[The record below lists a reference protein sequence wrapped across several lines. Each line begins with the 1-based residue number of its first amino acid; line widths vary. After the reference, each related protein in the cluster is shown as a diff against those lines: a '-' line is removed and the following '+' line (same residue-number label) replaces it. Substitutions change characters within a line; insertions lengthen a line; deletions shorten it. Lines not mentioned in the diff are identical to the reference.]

1 MRFFDRTLFAESRTR
16 VCSQADG
23 DVLEVAVGTGLNLP
37 LYPPGV
43 RLTGIEWSP
52 QMLAIARRRADEI
65 GRTADLREADA
76 QALPFPD
83 AAFDTVVCTL
93 SLCAIPDDQRAI
105 AESRV
110 LKPGGRLLL
119 LDHVPSTVFPP
130 ARGPAADRTRHRSAR
145 RGAPPA
151 PPPPARPGTRTGDR
165 AAGPVQA
172 RHRRTAGCPET
183 CPCIDRQVTDGWAGL
198 GPGRA
203 GAALLRRTFRFRSGE
218 AHAGGEAASPPG
230 TRARRGQPRNA
241 LTQVGG

>member
-1 MRFFDRTLFAESRTR
+1 MPKPRSNERLRRYWDKHARSYDRQMRFFDRTLFAESRTW

-52 QMLAIARRRADEI
+52 KMLAIARRRADEL

-93 SLCAIPDDQRAI
+93 SLCAIPDDQCAI
-105 AESRV
+105 AEMSRV

-119 LDHVPSTVFPP
+119 LDHVPSTVFPL
-130 ARGPAADRTRHRSAR
+130 
-145 RGAPPA
+145 
-151 PPPPARPGTRTGDR
+151 R
-165 AAGPVQA
+165 AVQ
-172 RHRRTAGCPET
+172 RLIEL
-183 CPCIDRQVTDGWAGL
+183 VTVPL
-198 GPGRA
+198 GGEH
-203 GAALLRRTFRFRSGE
+203 LLRRPLPRVQAAGLQIEQRGRFKLGIVERL
-218 AHAGGEAASPPG
+218 AARKPTAASADG
-230 TRARRGQPRNA
+230 
-241 LTQVGG
+241 